1 MNKETM
7 KPNFFS
13 YQLTDEFIE
22 TVKTNPT
29 VDAIYELYD
38 SQFNEVASSNNNLNW
53 DAPYYGPF
61 RYLREIA
68 GIFGFLFMYGIGGFL
83 KEDWGNVIP
92 SLDGMFFL
100 SLIPALM
107 AGYVAWSTFAE
118 FLYFYRF
125 NNEFIAVKRYKNE
138 PEFSFKVARLV
149 GWLGSITC
157 IILALFLG
165 PIIFIGAGGFAL
177 MSFYLINIKRDIYYL
192 IAPYNSILYINYIK
206 KSDEI
211 YILFKKQVFNDDGI
225 HIKAYEYTTSIQLYL
240 NGRPKEEIINFINER
255 VGYEVEYLESDSEE
269 DSPNLHKKSRELGTP
284 LNRVTINKETLEMTH
299 DIFTVDV

>member
-7 KPNFFS
+7 KPNFLS

-29 VDAIYELYD
+29 VDAIDELLD

-61 RYLREIA
+61 RYLREMA

-92 SLDGMFFL
+92 SLDGMYFI

-125 NNEFIAVKRYKNE
+125 NDNFIAVKSYKNE
-138 PEFSFKVARLV
+138 PDFSFKIARIV

-157 IILALFLG
+157 IILALFFG
-165 PIIFIGAGGFAL
+165 PVIFIGAGGFAL
-177 MSFYLINIKRDIYYL
+177 MSFYLIDIKREIHL
-192 IAPYNSILYINYIK
+192 QIVPYNSILYINKIQNNDQLYIIIK
-206 KSDEI
+206 E
-211 YILFKKQVFNDDGI
+211 QVFKTN
-225 HIKAYEYTTSIQLYL
+225 KNESVVYEYISEIQLYL
-240 NGRPKEEIINFINER
+240 NGRPMEEIIDFINER
-255 VGYEVEYLESDSEE
+255 VGYEVEYLESESEE
-269 DSPNLHKKSRELGTP
+269 DSPNLYQKARELGTP
-284 LNRVTINKETLEMTH
+284 LNRVTINKDTLEMTY
-299 DIFTVDV
+299 DVFTEEV